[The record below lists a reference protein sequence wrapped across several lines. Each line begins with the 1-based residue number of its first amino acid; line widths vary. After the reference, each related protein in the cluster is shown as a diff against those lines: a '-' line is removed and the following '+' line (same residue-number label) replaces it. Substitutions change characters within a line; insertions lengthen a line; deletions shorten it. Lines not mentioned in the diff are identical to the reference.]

1 MCVIT
6 ATAAAIG
13 SAVMGTLSAVGTAAA
28 GAATAL
34 TGIGTVAAGTGIAG
48 SSIGLTGAGLTG
60 ILTAGAGTAAGAGTM
75 AGLGSAIASTG
86 AGLAG
91 AAGGL
96 VVDTGAAL
104 TTKAFGAGAASFA
117 DSMAALGSTS
127 IGNALGA
134 NAVASGAT
142 SAANAVGVQT
152 AAQTALANS
161 VLNGTMVN
169 GEFIAAPAS
178 KSALA
183 AVGLEGAGAAA
194 GKTLLGEAAM
204 LASGAGSVTEAVGA
218 YQEGKDS
225 AAIQKAQAKDEE
237 LRALQAIEAAET
249 EAKDLA
255 RRQKH
260 AVGTGRTAA
269 AAGGVMLESRA
280 ESSPALWEQDAAAEL
295 AWDREKLFYNANQRA
310 SVFQHNANQLRIGAK
325 NARRGGNLKA
335 ATAIIKGTAGM
346 AVSAYG
352 RPSATLYA

>member
-6 ATAAAIG
+6 ATVAAIG

-34 TGIGTVAAGTGIAG
+34 TGIGTVAAGTGFMG

-75 AGLGSAIASTG
+75 AGLGSAFASTG

-96 VVDTGAAL
+96 VADTAAAV

-117 DSMAALGSTS
+117 ESMSALGFNS
-127 IGNALGA
+127 
-134 NAVASGAT
+134 VASGAT
-142 SAANAVGVQT
+142 SLANSVGVQT
-152 AAQTALANS
+152 ASQQALAQS

-183 AVGLEGAGAAA
+183 AVGLEGAGGAA

-204 LASGAGSVTEAVGA
+204 LAGGAGSVAGAVGA
-218 YQEGKDS
+218 YQEGKD
-225 AAIQKAQAKDEE
+225 AAALQKAQAKDEE
-237 LRALQAIEAAET
+237 LRSQQAIEAAEI

-260 AVGTGRTAA
+260 AVGTGKTAA

-295 AWDREKLFYNANQRA
+295 AWDREKLFYNAKQRA
-310 SVFQHNANQLRIGAK
+310 NVFQSNANQLRIGAK
-325 NARRGGNLKA
+325 NARRGGNLKS